1 MNELEDRHSTSAIL
15 RRPIEIVRGK
25 GAKVWDNEGNEY
37 VDCVGGFGVAIV
49 GHCNK
54 AVVRAIN
61 EQIQR
66 LVTCPYI
73 FYNDARARLYE
84 KLANIT
90 PNELSR
96 MFLCNSGTESVECAL
111 KIARRYTGRKEIL
124 AMKRGFHGRSM
135 GSLSATW
142 NPKHRR
148 NFEPLVPGFK
158 HARFNDLEDV
168 KELMTD
174 NTAAVIV
181 EPIQGEGGVYP
192 ATQTFMQGLRE
203 LCDENQTL
211 LIFDEVQTGFGRTG
225 KMFALEH
232 YYTVPDIH
240 CLNKGMAGGVP
251 MGATVAK
258 PEIFESLDKSEH
270 MSTMGG
276 NPLACAASVATI
288 DFIVKNNLPE
298 NAGKLGSCFI
308 EQLRNI
314 KSKIVR
320 EVRGLGLMIG
330 IDLRFPI
337 MKYVLEAMK
346 RGVLLYSAGIT
357 TLRMLPPLVIKKQE
371 IDRVVEVLGEVLWMK

>member
-1 MNELEDRHSTSAIL
+1 MSEIEDRHCISVIP
-15 RRPIEIVRGK
+15 RRPIKIVRGK
-25 GAKVWDNEGNEY
+25 GAIVWDSEGNEY

-49 GHCNK
+49 GHCNET
-54 AVVRAIN
+54 VVRAIN

-66 LVTCPYI
+66 LITNPYI
-73 FYNDARARLYE
+73 FYDDARAKLYE
-84 KLANIT
+84 KLARIM

-111 KIARRYTGRKEIL
+111 KIARRYTGRKEII

-142 NPKHRR
+142 NPRYRK
-148 NFEPLVPGFK
+148 NFEPLIPGFK
-158 HARFNDLEDV
+158 HARFNDFEDV
-168 KELMTD
+168 KEQMTD
-174 NTAAVIV
+174 DTAAVII
-181 EPIQGEGGVYP
+181 EPVQGEGGVYP
-192 ATQTFMQGLRE
+192 VMKEFMQDLKE
-203 LCDENQTL
+203 SCDENQTL

-232 YYTVPDIH
+232 YDVVPDIL
-240 CLNKGMAGGVP
+240 CLSKGMAGGVP

-258 PEIFESLDKSEH
+258 PEIFESLDELEH

-288 DFIVKNNLPE
+288 DFIVNNNLPE
-298 NAGKLGSCFI
+298 NAAKLGSYFI

-314 KSKIVR
+314 QSKTIR

-330 IDLRFPI
+330 VELRFPI
-337 MKYVLEAMK
+337 TKYILEAMR
-346 RGVLLYSAGIT
+346 RGVLLYSAGIA

-371 IDRVVEVLGEVLWMK
+371 IDRVVEVLSEAL

>member
-1 MNELEDRHSTSAIL
+1 MSEIEDRHCISAIP
-15 RRPIEIVRGK
+15 RRPIKIVRGK
-25 GAKVWDNEGNEY
+25 GAIVWDSEGNEY

-49 GHCNK
+49 GHCNET
-54 AVVRAIN
+54 VVRAIN
-61 EQIQR
+61 EQTQR
-66 LVTCPYI
+66 LITNPYI
-73 FYNDARARLYE
+73 FYDDVRAKLYE
-84 KLANIT
+84 KLARIT

-111 KIARRYTGRKEIL
+111 KIARRYTGRKEII

-142 NPKHRR
+142 NPRYRK
-148 NFEPLVPGFK
+148 NFEPLIPGFK
-158 HARFNDLEDV
+158 HARFNDFEDV
-168 KELMTD
+168 KEQMTD
-174 NTAAVIV
+174 DTAAVII
-181 EPIQGEGGVYP
+181 EPVQGEGGVHP
-192 ATQTFMQGLRE
+192 VMKEFMQDLRE
-203 LCDENQTL
+203 LCNENQTL

-232 YYTVPDIH
+232 YDVVPDIL
-240 CLNKGMAGGVP
+240 CLSKGMAGGVP

-258 PEIFESLDKSEH
+258 PEIFESLDELEH

-288 DFIVKNNLPE
+288 DFIVNNNLPE
-298 NAGKLGSCFI
+298 NAGKLGSYFI

-314 KSKIVR
+314 QSKTIR

-330 IDLRFPI
+330 VELRFPI
-337 MKYVLEAMK
+337 IKYISEAMR

-357 TLRMLPPLVIKKQE
+357 TLRMLPPLVITKQE
-371 IDRVVEVLGEVLWMK
+371 IDRVVEVLSEAL

>member
-1 MNELEDRHSTSAIL
+1 MNEIEDWHSTSAIL

-25 GAKVWDNEGNEY
+25 GAKVWDSEGNEY

-49 GHCNK
+49 GHCNE
-54 AVVRAIN
+54 AVVKAIN
-61 EQIQR
+61 EQTQR
-66 LVTCPYI
+66 LITNPYI
-73 FYNDARARLYE
+73 FYNDVRAKLYE
-84 KLANIT
+84 KLAGIT
-90 PNELSR
+90 PNGLSR

-111 KIARRYTGRKEIL
+111 KIARRYTGRKEII

-142 NPKHRR
+142 NPKYRKS
-148 NFEPLVPGFK
+148 FEPLVPGFK

-168 KELMTD
+168 KELMAD
-174 NTAAVIV
+174 DTAAVII
-181 EPIQGEGGVYP
+181 EPVQGEGGVYP
-192 ATQTFMQGLRE
+192 ATKTFIQGLRE

-232 YYTVPDIH
+232 FDIVPDIL

-251 MGATVAK
+251 MGATIAK

-276 NPLACAASVATI
+276 NPLVCAASVATI
-288 DFIVKNNLPE
+288 DFILENNLPG
-298 NAGKLGSCFI
+298 NAAKLGSHFI

-314 KSKIVR
+314 QSITVR

-337 MKYVLEAMK
+337 MEYILEAMK
-346 RGVLLYSAGIT
+346 RGVLLYSAGIN